1 MADEKMIAAM
11 AVACIAE
18 EIGTMPEHIRV
29 ISFREVPDSPLAKYI
44 KDNNI
49 NYHKYQLG
57 DESL

>member
-1 MADEKMIAAM
+1 MADDKLIAAM

-18 EIGTMPEHIRV
+18 ELGTIPEHLKV
-29 ISFREVPDSPLAKYI
+29 VSFREVPDSPLEAYI
-44 KDNNI
+44 KENNI